1 MWTRRRFLR
10 TTAGATAGLMGL
22 GLYAWQVEPHWVELV
37 ERPLPLA
44 GLPRELLGATLV
56 QLSDL
61 HVGHWVSE
69 TYLKESLDR
78 AAELRPDF
86 VALTGDFITYRWSDR
101 FDALA
106 RVLAHLPRGRLA
118 TVAALGN
125 HDYGFRWSQQPTAD
139 HIEQMLENQGVTV
152 LRNRSAV
159 LGGLQ
164 FVGVDDLWAHRFHP
178 ATALAAHD
186 PERATLAL
194 CHNPDGAD
202 DPAWH
207 QFQGWILAGH
217 THGGQCKPPFLP
229 PPLLPVQ
236 NKRYTCGAFDLA
248 PGRRMY
254 INRGLGH
261 LTQVRFNVRPEIT
274 RFVLTS
280 QR

>member
-1 MWTRRRFLR
+1 MWTRRGFLR

-56 QLSDL
+56 QISDL

-69 TYLKESLDR
+69 AYLRESLDR
-78 AAELRPDF
+78 AAQLRPDF
-86 VALTGDFITYRWSDR
+86 VVLTGDFITYRWADQL
-101 FDALA
+101 DGLA
-106 RVLAHLPRGRLA
+106 RVLDHLPRGRLA

-125 HDYGFRWSQQPTAD
+125 HDYGFRWSQPATAD
-139 HIEQMLENQGVTV
+139 HIEQMLEDRGVTV
-152 LRNRSAV
+152 LRNRSAM

-164 FVGVDDLWAHRFHP
+164 FVGVDDLWAHRFRP
-178 ATALAAHD
+178 AAALAAYD

-202 DPAWH
+202 DPVWH
-207 QFQGWILAGH
+207 EFRGWILAGH

-229 PPLLPVQ
+229 PPLLPVR
-236 NKRYTCGAFDLA
+236 NKRYTAGAFDLG

-274 RFVLTS
+274 RFLLSS